1 MSNVPWAHLRLPP
14 FPQVAIRVLQLVNRE
29 TIQLH
34 QLSELIA
41 SDPAFAGEILTIA
54 NSALYAPRFPTKSI
68 LQSIAVLGANNL
80 QGICLTVGTRAY
92 LGKAFNQPSMR
103 LVWRHNL
110 ASALIGAQLASAG
123 FLDKDTAYTAGVIHD
138 VGRLAL
144 AVIRPKEYGLLLE
157 NHTGAP
163 ASILEAESQM
173 FGCNHCE
180 AGRQLISDWK
190 MPQEFEAIV
199 SKHHAPMKKD
209 GAWSL
214 PELIS
219 VSCRMADAAGF
230 RAFKNCTD
238 TPYQDLLDELPARER
253 GRFHATAEALTLDL
267 TRKIEAVE
275 RA

>member
-68 LQSIAVLGANNL
+68 LQAIAVLGANNL

-138 VGRLAL
+138 ISPPWEITDWPGWSCTSSTGIVVPRTRCATPAL
-144 AVIRPKEYGLLLE
+144 S
-157 NHTGAP
+157 
-163 ASILEAESQM
+163 ASEKSGSPSSMCSAMRCLSGSMYRAILNTA
-173 FGCNHCE
+173 
-180 AGRQLISDWK
+180 
-190 MPQEFEAIV
+190 
-199 SKHHAPMKKD
+199 D
-209 GAWSL
+209 GS
-214 PELIS
+214 I
-219 VSCRMADAAGF
+219 
-230 RAFKNCTD
+230 
-238 TPYQDLLDELPARER
+238 PARASWCGEPGHSRDVAAPTR
-253 GRFHATAEALTLDL
+253 GRHD
-267 TRKIEAVE
+267 
-275 RA
+275 